1 MQEHRQKRAS
11 IYREITDKIVA
22 MIEAGPGIF
31 KAPWHLPPGMAIH
44 PTNASTHAEY
54 RGINVLGLWIE
65 ATLKNYV
72 SNLWA
77 SYRQWGS
84 MGAQVRK
91 GEKGALVVFY
101 KRIEA
106 TAPDETDHERTGT
119 LRYVARASYV
129 FNADQV
135 DGYTPAPA
143 PIATFNQIE
152 EVEAFV
158 EAIDARIDHGHPL
171 AKYRRVEDRIEMPDR
186 TWFVGSNGHTAEQ
199 SYYAVLLHEL
209 IHWTGAEH
217 RLNRVFGARYGDHAY
232 AFEELV
238 AELGAAFMCA
248 AFGVATEPRPD
259 HAAYVKEWLSVLKD
273 DPRAI
278 FTAAREAQSAFEY
291 LSYLATRNDAGQP
304 SKDA

>member
-199 SYYAVLLHEL
+199 S
-209 IHWTGAEH
+209 
-217 RLNRVFGARYGDHAY
+217 
-232 AFEELV
+232 
-238 AELGAAFMCA
+238 
-248 AFGVATEPRPD
+248 
-259 HAAYVKEWLSVLKD
+259 
-273 DPRAI
+273 
-278 FTAAREAQSAFEY
+278 
-291 LSYLATRNDAGQP
+291 
-304 SKDA
+304 